1 MLNLT
6 EAKTLEINEDN
17 YDRLMAVI
25 EASRGMLALLIVSCE
40 QRAFREEIIERYET
54 ELSPEISC
62 YRVQLDQQEPSLRAA
77 LAALVEQKA
86 GLDQAEMVVTV
97 TGISELMDIRLKE
110 AEEKSP
116 LERFFGYLQWTR
128 EGLRAFPFP
137 IILWVTPAILKR
149 MSLVAPDFWSW
160 RTGVFRFVVTET
172 LEVAAIELDW
182 QPTFENREGDIN
194 QTLSITELE
203 KQISQIQA
211 QNANSPALATLY
223 DRLGQAYSERISSG
237 KSKNLQADI
246 DQAIASFQQ
255 AIELQRRLNF
265 KSDLGNTLIRLGHLY
280 YNLSQYQQAEKFYQ
294 QALEITREIGDRQ
307 PEATA
312 INGLGNVYYS
322 LGEYQ
327 KTISFYQQSLD
338 VRREIEDKQGEASSL
353 NNLGLVY
360 YSLGE
365 YQKAITFYQQSLDIV
380 RDIEDKQLEAS
391 FLNNLGLVYQSLGEY
406 QKVIIFQQQ
415 SLEIKREI
423 GNKQGEAIS
432 LSNLG
437 NIYLLLGEYQK
448 AITFQQQSLEIKRK
462 IGDKQGEAKS
472 LSGLGFTLKKLNQ
485 NNNALEV
492 FRHAGQLFQEIGL
505 NKEAQ
510 TCQNQINSL
519 NSPTKT

>member
-1 MLNLT
+1 MDLT
-6 EAKTLEINEDN
+6 EAKLLENNEDN

-25 EASRGMLALLIVSCE
+25 EASQGMLALLIVSCE
-40 QRAFREEIIERYET
+40 QRAFREEIIESYET

-77 LAALVEQKA
+77 LAALVEQNA
-86 GLDQAEMVVTV
+86 GLDQAQMVVTV

-110 AEEKSP
+110 REEKSP

-149 MSLVAPDFWSW
+149 MSLAAPDFWSW
-160 RTGVFRFVVTET
+160 RTGVFRFVATET
-172 LEVAAIELDW
+172 VEVAVLDW
-182 QPTFENREGDIN
+182 QPAFENREVETN
-194 QTLSITELE
+194 QTLPITELE

-223 DRLGQAYSERISSG
+223 DRLGQAYSEQISSG
-237 KSKNLQADI
+237 KSKNLQVDI
-246 DQAIASFQQ
+246 DQAITSFQQ
-255 AIELQRRLNF
+255 AIELQRKLNL

-280 YNLSQYQQAEKFYQ
+280 YDLSQYQQAEIFYQ
-294 QALEITREIGDRQ
+294 QALEITREVGDRQ

-312 INGLGNVYYS
+312 INGLGNVYRT

-327 KTISFYQQSLD
+327 KTISFYHQSLD

-365 YQKAITFYQQSLDIV
+365 YQKAIAFYQQSLDIS
-380 RDIEDKQLEAS
+380 REIGDKKLEAIS
-391 FLNNLGLVYQSLGEY
+391 LGNLGLVYQSLGEY
-406 QKVIIFQQQ
+406 KKAIAFQQQ
-415 SLEIKREI
+415 SLDVSRKIEDKE
-423 GNKQGEAIS
+423 GEGRC
-432 LSNLG
+432 LGNLG
-437 NIYLLLGEYQK
+437 LVYQSLGEYQK
-448 AITFQQQSLEIKRK
+448 AITFQQQSLDIFRD
-462 IGDKQGEAKS
+462 IGNKKGEAIS
-472 LSGLGFTLKKLNQ
+472 LLGLGFTLKKLNQ
-485 NNNALEV
+485 NNDALEA
-492 FRHAGQLFQEIGL
+492 FRNARQLYQEIGL

-510 TCQNQINSL
+510 LCNDQINSL
-519 NSPTKT
+519 MD